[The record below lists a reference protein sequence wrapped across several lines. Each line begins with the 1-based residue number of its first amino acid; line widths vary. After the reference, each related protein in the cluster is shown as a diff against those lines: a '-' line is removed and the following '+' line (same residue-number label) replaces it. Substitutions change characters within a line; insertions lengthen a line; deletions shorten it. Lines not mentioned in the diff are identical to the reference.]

1 LVEKGFVMLEMAK
14 NSIALFFQGK
24 LFADPG
30 KVYRQLA
37 IGIGVTVVLLVGLA
51 KIGLP
56 IWAAAPIAAS
66 IGGLIQP
73 YLFKDLRYR

>member
-1 LVEKGFVMLEMAK
+1 MFEMFK
-14 NSIALFFQGK
+14 NSIVLFFQGR

-37 IGIGVTVVLLVGLA
+37 IGIAATALLLTVGVLAGVPLWLSTLIAGLVGGAL
-51 KIGLP
+51 
-56 IWAAAPIAAS
+56 
-66 IGGLIQP
+66 QP